1 MHEDYVGGK
10 DFSTL
15 IKELRFPLAVMV
27 VMLHSSPNSAE
38 LGGGISDYVRL
49 ILHGVCDCAVPL
61 FFLISGYLFFINIE
75 TNNFLVCY
83 KKKISSRVKSIL
95 VPYMI
100 WNSLYIIFHALQSLV
115 FKDRMLASGKIPIS
129 DFKLADYISCFWH
142 CHVMGDGN
150 EYFPINIPLWYLR
163 DLFILCLATPILWYI
178 LNRMKHFFILLIVLV
193 YVFTDWKGL
202 CTGLTSQT
210 LVFFSTGALLGM
222 CKIQQFPRMRW
233 IWLAPIIFIIFLL
246 VRVFLDPPI
255 FVIRL
260 SLLLGC
266 IAILSVF
273 GSERKFRWFSDKS
286 QYTMIIYVTQVFW
299 LSLFNLLYH
308 ILLPQD
314 TNLTRIFSY
323 FVLCFLTVV
332 VSILC
337 LKIGRKIMPKT
348 MKVLI

>member
-1 MHEDYVGGK
+1 
-10 DFSTL
+10 
-15 IKELRFPLAVMV
+15 
-27 VMLHSSPNSAE
+27 
-38 LGGGISDYVRL
+38 
-49 ILHGVCDCAVPL
+49 
-61 FFLISGYLFFINIE
+61 
-75 TNNFLVCY
+75 
-83 KKKISSRVKSIL
+83 
-95 VPYMI
+95 
-100 WNSLYIIFHALQSLV
+100 
-115 FKDRMLASGKIPIS
+115 
-129 DFKLADYISCFWH
+129 
-142 CHVMGDGN
+142 
-150 EYFPINIPLWYLR
+150 
-163 DLFILCLATPILWYI
+163 
-178 LNRMKHFFILLIVLV
+178 
-193 YVFTDWKGL
+193 
-202 CTGLTSQT
+202 
-210 LVFFSTGALLGM
+210 M

-273 GSERKFRWFSDKS
+273 GRERKFRWFSDKS